1 MSGLDDTTEPA
12 AQDAVPAQDPD
23 VPTRLGANDEPS
35 AQVAEPS
42 ATAQDAPVPD
52 DLPAP
57 SAEVA
62 EVTDTVAAEVAE
74 SAPTV
79 AADPEVES
87 AVVTVAADDPTA
99 EAVPEAPVQVEAATD
114 VVQPAPEPEQTAPP
128 AAVSEPPAAAAE
140 PIAEPPAAAQP
151 VSEPAVAPAVE
162 AAAEAAPGAEP
173 ASAPTDPAETTPA
186 PASSAEPAAAP
197 TAAGDATPTA
207 PPQPAA
213 AAEAARAANPAAV
226 PTTPEIGASAPAPE
240 IGATA
245 APSGIA
251 PPAKKPRPKAATDT
265 GKIVEGLVT
274 AVSADLVEL
283 TLDDGRE
290 AIIHGRNFSLTDEEP
305 TAVLSIGDRV
315 FGAELVREDPKSRV
329 VLSRAWALKR
339 RAWEQVVESSEKNEL
354 LQGKVVSAS
363 KKGLVVDV
371 GVRGFVPLSHL
382 ELNAVTDVSPYVD
395 QTLELK
401 ILEVDPRRE
410 KLVLSRRSLLLKAQR
425 KEMQELMG
433 SLKVGEVRTGTVAS
447 LADYGAFVDLGGVS
461 GLVHISE
468 LSWKRVTK
476 PSKVVSV
483 GDQVEVKILDVKPK
497 KKRISLSMRQVTPD
511 PLSAIEVGA
520 VVTGAVTRLVDF
532 GAFVAIGEFE
542 GLVHLSEL
550 AEYRVSTPEE
560 IVAPGDE
567 VGVKIL
573 SVDTKR
579 RRIELSIRRA
589 AEYGG

>member
-1 MSGLDDTTEPA
+1 M
-12 AQDAVPAQDPD
+12 
-23 VPTRLGANDEPS
+23 
-35 AQVAEPS
+35 
-42 ATAQDAPVPD
+42 
-52 DLPAP
+52 
-57 SAEVA
+57 
-62 EVTDTVAAEVAE
+62 
-74 SAPTV
+74 
-79 AADPEVES
+79 
-87 AVVTVAADDPTA
+87 
-99 EAVPEAPVQVEAATD
+99 
-114 VVQPAPEPEQTAPP
+114 
-128 AAVSEPPAAAAE
+128 
-140 PIAEPPAAAQP
+140 
-151 VSEPAVAPAVE
+151 
-162 AAAEAAPGAEP
+162 
-173 ASAPTDPAETTPA
+173 
-186 PASSAEPAAAP
+186 
-197 TAAGDATPTA
+197 
-207 PPQPAA
+207 
-213 AAEAARAANPAAV
+213 
-226 PTTPEIGASAPAPE
+226 
-240 IGATA
+240 
-245 APSGIA
+245 
-251 PPAKKPRPKAATDT
+251 
-265 GKIVEGLVT
+265 T
-274 AVSADLVEL
+274 AVTEEVVEL

-290 AIIHGRNFSLTDEEP
+290 AIIHRRNFSLTNEEP
-305 TAVLSIGDRV
+305 SAVLSVGDRA

-339 RAWEQVVESSEKNEL
+339 KAWERVVELSEKNEL

-371 GVRGFVPLSHL
+371 GVRGFVPMSHL
-382 ELNAVTDVSPYVD
+382 ELNPVSDVSHYVD

-425 KEMQELMG
+425 KEMQELMN
-433 SLKVGEVRTGTVAS
+433 SLKPGEVRTGTVAS

-468 LSWKRVTK
+468 LSWQRVSK
-476 PSKVVSV
+476 PAKVVSV

-511 PLSAIEVGA
+511 PLSTIEVGA
-520 VVTGAVTRLVDF
+520 VVVGAVTRLVDF

-589 AEYGG
+589 AEYDG